1 MSGDVKLWSMRDLTL
16 VKSLTRNATPVTA
29 IGVSPDDR
37 QIVTGDSSGMLVVYL
52 AKPLDRPQLG
62 LEVGL

>member
-1 MSGDVKLWSMRDLTL
+1 MRDLTL